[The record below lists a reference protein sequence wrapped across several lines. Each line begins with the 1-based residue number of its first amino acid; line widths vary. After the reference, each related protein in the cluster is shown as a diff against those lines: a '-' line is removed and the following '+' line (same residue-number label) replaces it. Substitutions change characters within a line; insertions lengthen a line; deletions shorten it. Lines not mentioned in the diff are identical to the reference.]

1 MRKVQEHGTLRAVLA
16 SGLSRRVSGIKASC
30 EGKAGQ
36 RGIVRFESARCD
48 DLAFWQLKSSQTAL
62 PAQAPEFTPTKGS
75 HKAPRT
81 PMRSA
86 QDCTEEASQAAQW
99 WSSKMRQ
106 HDLAASEVQAFE
118 TAVRNA
124 LTKKCDGHWY
134 PSDPL
139 RGSGYRSLVNDISTD
154 PIFLHAAAEVRIR
167 DVGSRLPRAV
177 MWVNPCSV
185 KVQLENGRYPETVY
199 SMCNSGSNSEGTA
212 SDEDELSQ

>member
-1 MRKVQEHGTLRAVLA
+1 MGDFDNAAAQWARLRQHDYVGQH
-16 SGLSRRVSGIKASC
+16 SVPGLHPNGAAQIIADGSSRS
-30 EGKAGQ
+30 
-36 RGIVRFESARCD
+36 SARVHTNKRVP
-48 DLAFWQLKSSQTAL
+48 QG
-62 PAQAPEFTPTKGS
+62 PAHANEKCARLHRG
-75 HKAPRT
+75 
-81 PMRSA
+81 
-86 QDCTEEASQAAQW
+86 SQAAQW

-167 DVGSRLPRAV
+167 DIGSRLPRAV

-199 SMCNSGSNSEGTA
+199 SMCNSGSN
-212 SDEDELSQ
+212 

>member
-1 MRKVQEHGTLRAVLA
+1 MPRLCAKQGGARCANC
-16 SGLSRRVSGIKASC
+16 SRRQTTNPVLCLTHISY
-30 EGKAGQ
+30 
-36 RGIVRFESARCD
+36 
-48 DLAFWQLKSSQTAL
+48 LQLKSQAAL

-75 HKAPRT
+75 RKGPRT
-81 PMRSA
+81 PSRGA
-86 QDCTEEASQAAQW
+86 QDCSEEACQASQW

-124 LTKKCDGHWY
+124 LMSKCHGHWY

-154 PIFLHAAAEVRIR
+154 PIFLAAAAEVRIR
-167 DVGSRLPRAV
+167 DIGSRLPRAV
-177 MWVNPCSV
+177 MWVNPLSV
-185 KVQLENGRYPETVY
+185 KVQLENGRYPETLY
-199 SMCNSGSNSEGTA
+199 SMCNSGSNSEGQA

>member
-1 MRKVQEHGTLRAVLA
+1 MGDGDLCPMAPHSGPGGGSTGTMTIAPTA
-16 SGLSRRVSGIKASC
+16 SSISV
-30 EGKAGQ
+30 
-36 RGIVRFESARCD
+36 
-48 DLAFWQLKSSQTAL
+48 QLKSKANQLVA
-62 PAQAPEFTPTKGS
+62 AAPEFTPTKGS
-75 HKAPRT
+75 PKVVRT
-81 PMRSA
+81 PAKNA
-86 QDCTEEASQAAQW
+86 QDFSEEVAAASRW

-106 HDLAASEVQAFE
+106 QDLATYEVESFE
-118 TAVRNA
+118 TCVRNQ
-124 LTKKCDGHWY
+124 LTKHYTGHWY

-167 DVGSRLPRAV
+167 DIGSRLPRAV

-212 SDEDELSQ
+212 SDEDE